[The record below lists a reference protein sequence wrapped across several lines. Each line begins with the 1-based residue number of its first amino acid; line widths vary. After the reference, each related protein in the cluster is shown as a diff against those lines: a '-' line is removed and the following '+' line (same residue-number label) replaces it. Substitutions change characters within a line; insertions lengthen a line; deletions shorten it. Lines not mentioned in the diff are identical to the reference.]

1 MSLVAEREYNNHTN
15 NFSFRREREREL
27 VLGTCYAGNPR
38 MTGRFDRQEALGWV
52 VGRMRLLTGCWSVD
66 RLVEAFLLPK
76 ELDIIQPKDAG
87 KVVR

>member
-1 MSLVAEREYNNHTN
+1 M
-15 NFSFRREREREL
+15 